1 MSPQYK
7 VLGFRFRPEFL
18 QLFFNERISEIK
30 SSFIDLHELL
40 YESAEDLL
48 QKLLNADDEIK
59 IIEVMNNFL
68 KKNLSAEKPDRRVAY
83 ALDKIRNGEVQNI
96 EELSRQV
103 QLSSTSLR
111 TLFKKNVGVSPKEF
125 IHVSRLHRAL
135 QSKIKN
141 EESLTRLA
149 YNLGYY
155 DQSHF
160 IHEFKDAF
168 GITPHNYF
176 SNPNLTFD
184 FYNFGR
190 WRLNSFVN

>member
-1 MSPQYK
+1 NSLEKLPSIGICSLTNKRRLNSMSPQYK

-111 TLFKKNVGVSPKEF
+111 TLFKKNIGVSPKEF
-125 IHVSRLHRAL
+125 
-135 QSKIKN
+135 
-141 EESLTRLA
+141 
-149 YNLGYY
+149 
-155 DQSHF
+155 
-160 IHEFKDAF
+160 
-168 GITPHNYF
+168 
-176 SNPNLTFD
+176 
-184 FYNFGR
+184 
-190 WRLNSFVN
+190 